1 METRQRLETWPV
13 FDAEF
18 GATSGTSTPEPSEPI
33 PIPVSVK
40 RRREPAPKF
49 HVGGQIWPRQS

>member
-18 GATSGTSTPEPSEPI
+18 GPTTGTHTVIVESS

-40 RRREPAPKF
+40 RRREPTTKF
-49 HVGGQIWPRQS
+49 HVRGLVVWPRQS